1 MIMFNK
7 TDKVYTIK
15 EVSELTGVPIYK
27 IRQWEKQIK
36 KLKPKR
42 HPKTNWRFYTDEDI
56 KTLREVNYLLR
67 HKKMRLQGIDN
78 ELTKIERLGD
88 TTLDRI
94 AIQNLLRQ
102 IRLELNQIRILAKSL
117 IEE

>member
-1 MIMFNK
+1 MFEK

-15 EVSELTGVPIYK
+15 EVSELTAVPIYK
-27 IRQWEKQIK
+27 IRQWEKKIK

-42 HPKTNWRFYTDEDI
+42 HPKTNWRFYTEEDI

-102 IRLELNQIRILAKSL
+102 IRLELNQIRYLVKTL
-117 IEE
+117 LNE

>member
-1 MIMFNK
+1 MFEK

-27 IRQWEKQIK
+27 IRQWEKKIK

-42 HPKTNWRFYTDEDI
+42 HPRTNWRFYTEENI
-56 KTLREVNYLLR
+56 KTLREINYLIR

-88 TTLDRI
+88 TTLDRVS
-94 AIQNLLRQ
+94 IQNLLRQ
-102 IRLELNQIRILAKSL
+102 MRLELNQIRYLVMTL
-117 IEE
+117 MNE